1 MLNEGGTGHREH
13 VVVDVEQEVDGV
25 VIVSNDEQGR
35 VLLGVN
41 KVKGDQVGGK
51 TTVPSSCACLRSYK
65 E

>member
-1 MLNEGGTGHREH
+1 MLKEGGPGHHEH
-13 VVVDVEQEVDGV
+13 VVVDVDQEVDGV
-25 VIVSNDEQGR
+25 VIMSNDEHGH

-51 TTVPSSCACLRSYK
+51 MTVPSSCAWLRSYK